1 MASWIAKL
9 LVSRG
14 LCQRVLVQLTYSIGI
29 SEPISVYVD
38 TYGTGANGKSDKEL
52 SEIVKEKI

>member
-1 MASWIAKL
+1 MSKSSSSAHLFNWNI
-9 LVSRG
+9 
-14 LCQRVLVQLTYSIGI
+14 
-29 SEPISVYVD
+29 VYVD